1 MIKTHFSPTTGES
14 SPMPISVRVRQASQ
28 LTGLSV
34 SLLYKLMA
42 GGSLPYSKVGAARLI
57 LVADLFDFVNRAH
70 TEAHPTGKEA

>member
-1 MIKTHFSPTTGES
+1 MTNNYFSSTTGDS

-70 TEAHPTGKEA
+70 TEAHPNVEEA

>member
-1 MIKTHFSPTTGES
+1 MNNTNFPSNTGES

-42 GGSLPYSKVGAARLI
+42 DGSLPYSKVGAARLI

-70 TEAHPTGKEA
+70 AGIRPAGVEA